1 VEQSSRSL
9 LRRVGDASRG
19 PRPDCPIVVLTC
31 GRSGSTLLRFLLDAH
46 PALACPPE
54 TGLID
59 LSMRMAVLS
68 RLLDGPEAGVARQTI
83 SNLGVVS
90 IRNWVS
96 VTFGAYLTKTG
107 KQRWCD
113 KSLGSADSADKFLE
127 IFPETKFICLYR
139 NCMDVV
145 DSAMEA
151 CPFGL
156 RGYGLDPYAAG
167 HPGNSIAAVAD
178 YWVSHTRS
186 ILRFEKA
193 HPECC
198 FRLRYEDFVADPEG
212 QAAKLFDF
220 LDEDQVPGISAAC
233 LRPNTETSFGP
244 SDHKIYM
251 TSEITDNSV
260 GRGRRLPYK
269 MINPPMTVLVNGLL
283 EELGYPILAAG
294 WENLPPLVSA
304 DVDTESAAIDQ
315 GPGALGR
322 STAAGGLSID
332 DLGHLLMHRVTAW
345 PSDDSPQVPGTFS
358 VAITVPGGAAAAQR
372 IACRWDVDL
381 DARTLCRNT
390 SPSAQLAPEEDD
402 GWTFA
407 GDIDAFESVITGRVN
422 LASAMRNG
430 LLRIH
435 DARPKER
442 PAQPVAMVSMPLMQG
457 EPRIMILRELFRPVP
472 VAAGAGAAQGS

>member
-1 VEQSSRSL
+1 MEESNRITSWPAGSAPASSRLESP
-9 LRRVGDASRG
+9 V
-19 PRPDCPIVVLTC
+19 VVLTC

-46 PALACPPE
+46 PSLACPPE

-68 RLLDGPEAGVARQTI
+68 RLLDGPESGSARKNL
-83 SNLGVVS
+83 SNLGVLS
-90 IRNWVS
+90 IRSWVS
-96 VTFGAYLTKTG
+96 VTFGAYLAKVG

-127 IFPETKFICLYR
+127 IFPDTKFICLYR

-145 DSAMEA
+145 DSALEA

-156 RGYGLDPYAAG
+156 RGYGLDPYVAA
-167 HPGNSIAAVAD
+167 HPGNSIAAVTD

-193 HPECC
+193 HPECS
-198 FRLRYEDFVADPEG
+198 FRLRYEDFVSDPEG

-220 LDEDQVPGISAAC
+220 LGEAQVPGISRAC
-233 LRPNTETSFGP
+233 LRPNTSTSFGP

-269 MINPPMTVLVNGLL
+269 LINAPMTVLVNGLL
-283 EELGYPILAAG
+283 GELGYPVLAEG
-294 WENLPPLVSA
+294 WENLPPVTTPESE
-304 DVDTESAAIDQ
+304 TEPAPAPPTGQI
-315 GPGALGR
+315 P
-322 STAAGGLSID
+322 TAAGGLSAD
-332 DLGHLLMHRVTAW
+332 DLEQLLTERIDSWSTAN
-345 PSDDSPQVPGTFS
+345 SEVVPGTFS
-358 VAITVPGGAAAAQR
+358 FSVAVTVPGSTSAAQR
-372 IACRWDVDL
+372 IACRWDLDL
-381 DARTLCRNT
+381 EARTLCR
-390 SPSAQLAPEEDD
+390 SAAPLTQVVPA
-402 GWTFA
+402 GGGTWTFA
-407 GDIDAFESVITGRVN
+407 GDLDAFESVLSGRVN

-435 DARPKER
+435 DAQPKER
-442 PAQPVAMVSMPLMQG
+442 PDRPVAMVSVPLLMS
-457 EPRIMILRELFRPVP
+457 EPRILILRELFRPGRVP
-472 VAAGAGAAQGS
+472 VAAGAAQGS